1 MIEHYKQIFGENLS
15 ITPFLFELSSIDRL
29 FICFLPLA
37 NSSFFFSLRTFIY
50 ATDDFVFI

>member
-29 FICFLPLA
+29 FYLFPSTSKLI
-37 NSSFFFSLRTFIY
+37 FFFSLCTFIY